1 MKKYIL
7 TCSSTVDL
15 SNEYLKSID
24 VKYLSFHYQLD
35 DKEYKDDMGITISS
49 KDFYDKMRKG
59 SSTKTSQVN
68 ASEYIDFFRPLLEQ
82 NKDVLHIELS
92 SGLSGSYNSALI
104 AKEMLSE
111 EFPNNNLVIVDSL
124 AASAGY
130 GLFIDSVSKLRDQG
144 LTMEETVKWIDANK
158 LNLHHWFYS
167 TDLSYYVKGG
177 RITQTAGFVG
187 TMLNLNP
194 LLNVDNK
201 GKLVPR
207 HKVIGKKRVM
217 NKIVDQMVQFAI
229 DKKDYNGKCFIS
241 HADCLE
247 DAKTVAAKIENL
259 FPNLEGSVEIFNIG
273 TTIGSHTGPGTLAL
287 FFFGD
292 KRES

>member
-24 VKYLSFHYQLD
+24 VNYLSFHYQLD

-144 LTMEETVKWIDANK
+144 LTLDETVKWIDANK

>member
-24 VKYLSFHYQLD
+24 VNYLSFHYQLD

-247 DAKTVAAKIENL
+247 DAKTVASKIESL
-259 FPNLEGSVEIFNIG
+259 FPNLEGSVKIFNIG